1 MPTTT
6 FGLEKTLP
14 ASCLPH
20 LISPSHLRRLL
31 CCGRVRLARAIQ
43 EGTIPQP
50 VEVAGRLVFRLKDI
64 APVLVLAGLAD
75 LLPPDLAAAAG
86 DVVADAPE

>member
-6 FGLEKTLP
+6 FGLERTLP

-50 VEVAGRLVFRLKDI
+50 VEVAGRLVFRLRDVV
-64 APVLVLAGLAD
+64 PVLEKAGLSH
-75 LLPPDLAAAAG
+75 LLPAELLPAAG
-86 DVVADAPE
+86 DAVEAPK

>member
-1 MPTTT
+1 MPTKKP
-6 FGLEKTLP
+6 LSDNP
-14 ASCLPH
+14 ACLPH

-31 CCGRVRLARAIQ
+31 CCGRLRLARAVQ
-43 EGTIPQP
+43 AGQIPQP

-64 APVLVLAGLAD
+64 APVLVLAGLAH

-86 DVVADAPE
+86 EDVAADDSA

>member
-1 MPTTT
+1 MPTKKP
-6 FGLEKTLP
+6 LSDNP
-14 ASCLPH
+14 APLPH

-31 CCGRVRLARAIQ
+31 CCGRLRLARAVQ

-75 LLPPDLAAAAG
+75 LLPPDLAAAAE
-86 DVVADAPE
+86 DVAADDSA